1 MFVFDLHFRAVPLPS
16 SAVTGIP
23 KFDTCR
29 RIIIPMLHN
38 LSAAIETHVITFDS
52 ELHDWYIPPKI
63 TIGTVCVRYFPVF
76 LKSCVIKYVVC
87 RNMI

>member
-52 ELHDWYIPPKI
+52 ELHD
-63 TIGTVCVRYFPVF
+63 
-76 LKSCVIKYVVC
+76 
-87 RNMI
+87 